1 MFRAQWM
8 FELAPGMS
16 SSGLEPLPCR
26 ASSRGPGVKSV
37 DARGKQE
44 IAKEEKAKE
53 LFLKAV
59 EEEQNGALYEAIK
72 FYRLAMQLVPDIEFK
87 ITYTRSPDGDGVG
100 KRCLSDTRL
109 GGSVDLLEGRKA
121 LQKDLDRLDRWA
133 EANCMGF
140 NKAKCKILHLAHNN
154 LMQRYRLG
162 EEWLESCLVEKDLGV
177 LVDSWLNMSQQCV
190 QVAKKA
196 NSILA
201 CIRNSVASRTRE
213 VIFWAP
219 HYKRDIEVLENVQRR
234 ATRLVKGLEQKS
246 SEERLR
252 ELGLFSLE
260 KRRLRGDLIAPY
272 NYLKG
277 GCSEVGVDL
286 FSQVTSDRT
295 RGNGLKL
302 RQGRFGLDIRNNFFS
317 ERVVKHWNRLPGVED
332 NKEDDKMADLLSD
345 FQQQLTLQ
353 ESSVKL
359 CQPEVDVSQTHIS
372 VLPMEV
378 LMYIFRWVVSSDLDL
393 RSLEQLSLVCR
404 GFYICARDPEIWHQ
418 VCLKIWGRSCNKL
431 VPYASWREMFLER
444 PRVRFDGVYISK
456 TIYIRQGEQS
466 LDGFYRAWH
475 QVEYYRYLRFFP
487 DGQVM
492 MLTTPEDPQSIVPR
506 LRTKNTRTDA
516 ILLGHYRLS
525 QETDNQTKVF
535 AVLMKKKEEKPIDYH
550 KYRYFRRVPAQE
562 TDHSFHVGL
571 QLCSSGRQRFNKL
584 VWIHHSCHITYKS
597 TGETAVT
604 TFDID
609 KMYTPL
615 FFARVKSFTAFSEKP
630 L

>member
-1 MFRAQWM
+1 MTFWKQLVQNHDCLCLRNEGEGGQLNRDKGRRIKTLEQITETASFEHEAEGEEDCHSDLVRTDDNERAGEANLQAELQMFRAQWM
-8 FELAPGMS
+8 FELAPGVS
-16 SSGLEPLPCR
+16 SSGLEPPPCK
-26 ASSRGPGVKSV
+26 ASSKGPGVKSA
-37 DARGKQE
+37 DARRTQE

-100 KRCLSDTRL
+100 NRC
-109 GGSVDLLEGRKA
+109 
-121 LQKDLDRLDRWA
+121 
-133 EANCMGF
+133 
-140 NKAKCKILHLAHNN
+140 
-154 LMQRYRLG
+154 
-162 EEWLESCLVEKDLGV
+162 
-177 LVDSWLNMSQQCV
+177 
-190 QVAKKA
+190 
-196 NSILA
+196 
-201 CIRNSVASRTRE
+201 
-213 VIFWAP
+213 
-219 HYKRDIEVLENVQRR
+219 
-234 ATRLVKGLEQKS
+234 
-246 SEERLR
+246 
-252 ELGLFSLE
+252 
-260 KRRLRGDLIAPY
+260 
-272 NYLKG
+272 
-277 GCSEVGVDL
+277 
-286 FSQVTSDRT
+286 
-295 RGNGLKL
+295 
-302 RQGRFGLDIRNNFFS
+302 
-317 ERVVKHWNRLPGVED
+317 VED
-332 NKEDDKMADLLSD
+332 NKEEDKMADLLSD
-345 FQQQLTLQ
+345 FQQQLALQ

-431 VPYASWREMFLER
+431 VPYTSWREMFLER

-456 TIYIRQGEQS
+456 TKYIRQGEQS

-516 ILLGHYRLS
+516 ILLGHFRLS

-535 AVLMKKKEEKPIDYH
+535 AVIMKKKEEVFPTCSCT
-550 KYRYFRRVPAQE
+550 RNR
-562 TDHSFHVGL
+562 L
-571 QLCSSGRQRFNKL
+571 QL
-584 VWIHHSCHITYKS
+584 SCR
-597 TGETAVT
+597 T
-604 TFDID
+604 TVVLQWAPEVQQTCLDTSFLSLNLQID
-609 KMYTPL
+609 W
-615 FFARVKSFTAFSEKP
+615 
-630 L
+630 

>member
-37 DARGKQE
+37 DGRGKQE

-59 EEEQNGALYEAIK
+59 EEERNGALYEAIK

-100 KRCLSDTRL
+100 KRC
-109 GGSVDLLEGRKA
+109 
-121 LQKDLDRLDRWA
+121 
-133 EANCMGF
+133 
-140 NKAKCKILHLAHNN
+140 
-154 LMQRYRLG
+154 
-162 EEWLESCLVEKDLGV
+162 
-177 LVDSWLNMSQQCV
+177 
-190 QVAKKA
+190 
-196 NSILA
+196 
-201 CIRNSVASRTRE
+201 
-213 VIFWAP
+213 
-219 HYKRDIEVLENVQRR
+219 
-234 ATRLVKGLEQKS
+234 
-246 SEERLR
+246 
-252 ELGLFSLE
+252 
-260 KRRLRGDLIAPY
+260 
-272 NYLKG
+272 
-277 GCSEVGVDL
+277 
-286 FSQVTSDRT
+286 
-295 RGNGLKL
+295 
-302 RQGRFGLDIRNNFFS
+302 
-317 ERVVKHWNRLPGVED
+317 VED

-353 ESSVKL
+353 ESPVKL

-456 TIYIRQGEQS
+456 TKYIRQGEQS

-475 QVEYYRYLRFFP
+475 QVEYYR
-487 DGQVM
+487 
-492 MLTTPEDPQSIVPR
+492 
-506 LRTKNTRTDA
+506 TDA

-525 QETDNQTKVF
+525 QEMDNQTKVF

-550 KYRYFRRVPAQE
+550 KYRYFRRVPVQE

-584 VWIHHSCHITYKS
+584 VWVHHSCHITYKS

-609 KMYTPL
+609 KMYSPL